1 MRDAVYKEALEVVR
15 EAQEV
20 LADAGDL
27 RTRLPALELLLLRL
41 EASVLECSGEA
52 VAALARVARA
62 TRLGDAAGVSPGVGD
77 VLQQV
82 RLLHRV
88 LSPEYRE
95 LTKGPMQQAVQREA
109 ARLAAG
115 LVAAGPWRHVQQL
128 PRVFVP
134 GLAARPW
141 HSVESHFPALAPVQ
155 ATLEAAMEGLQAD
168 LHTLQA
174 RGSMEGESECIN
186 DPGGGLWHVYT
197 VTAPWH
203 DVDAE
208 GCSRATPNA
217 CALLRAVHGLG
228 VPGLRVLRGG
238 FSSLQ
243 PRAHLHPHCGSTNT
257 QLKFHLGLVVPSKGG
272 KPCARM
278 RVANET
284 RAWQQGKVLFFDD
297 SWEHEVWNDCD
308 SDRVVFQL
316 VIEHPDMAVVGP
328 QPGVDAALASAH

>member
-41 EASVLECSGEA
+41 EASVLECSGDA
-52 VAALARVARA
+52 VAALARLARA

-134 GLAARPW
+134 GLAARPY
-141 HSVESHFPALAPVQ
+141 VLAVVV
-155 ATLEAAMEGLQAD
+155 
-168 LHTLQA
+168 
-174 RGSMEGESECIN
+174 RGSCACAW
-186 DPGGGLWHVYT
+186 GGVGRHPAPCACWRRCCPLYSHAPST
-197 VTAPWH
+197 PVTANGPH
-203 DVDAE
+203 
-208 GCSRATPNA
+208 AT
-217 CALLRAVHGLG
+217 RHT
-228 VPGLRVLRGG
+228 
-238 FSSLQ
+238 
-243 PRAHLHPHCGSTNT
+243 PHATRHTPHHTNT
-257 QLKFHLGLVVPSKGG
+257 HTH
-272 KPCARM
+272 
-278 RVANET
+278 T
-284 RAWQQGKVLFFDD
+284 RT
-297 SWEHEVWNDCD
+297 
-308 SDRVVFQL
+308 RT
-316 VIEHPDMAVVGP
+316 P
-328 QPGVDAALASAH
+328 QAAHS